1 MEKPHLS
8 DRHVWRQVL
17 LADLA
22 AGGTDM
28 RARMYQ
34 VMNDRKQRA
43 QADQAI
49 AQLQDALLA
58 AYRDYPVLRT
68 DSVIEDYLNL
78 SFIFTDLLTEA
89 IDVPELDIEV
99 STTPLPAE
107 ITGGKR
113 RDVGVE
119 RARVMILTMLRDE
132 PELTAAAYRA
142 WQQEVKGEESDW
154 LALSQRWFTTCQR
167 LDGPNGDLNYKQ
179 VTYRF
184 TDFLRFLTRTE
195 QALPPPLQR
204 LLR

>member
-1 MEKPHLS
+1 MEKPRLS

-17 LADLA
+17 LTDLA

-28 RARMYQ
+28 RARMHQ
-34 VMNDRKQRA
+34 IMNDRKQRA

-49 AQLQDALLA
+49 AQLQDAFVA
-58 AYRDYPVLRT
+58 AYREDAVLRT

-78 SFIFTDLLTEA
+78 SIIFTDLLTEA
-89 IDVPELDIEV
+89 IDVSELDIEG

-113 RDVGVE
+113 RDLGVE
-119 RARVMILTMLRDE
+119 RARVMILAMFQDE
-132 PELTAAAYRA
+132 PALTAAACQA
-142 WQQEVKGEESDW
+142 WQQEMKGEESDW
-154 LALSQRWFTTCQR
+154 LALSQRWFTACQR
-167 LDGPNGDLNYKQ
+167 LDGPKEDLDYKQ
-179 VTYRF
+179 VTHRF

-204 LLR
+204 LFG